1 MDAIQSLTYTE
12 RGTFEWRERAAPTLQ
27 GPGEA
32 LVRPVAASI
41 CDIDRPLID
50 GRSPWRG
57 PFAFGHEAV
66 AEVLEVGDGV
76 TAVAPGSLVAV
87 AWHISCGSCARCRR
101 GLTAYCT
108 SVPPGA
114 MFGLP
119 AAGEW
124 GGLFD
129 DVVRVP
135 FADAMLTVVPDGIEP
150 LNAVSAGDNLSL
162 GYGTVRAHLDR
173 GAQRFLV
180 LGSGAVGVTHVA
192 FATALA
198 DTEVVYIDADPD
210 RREVARGLGAQA
222 HPGPPDR
229 SMGRFDVVVD
239 AGFDPTWLRRGLRM
253 VEPDGVV
260 ECLGGYFEDV
270 EVPMFAM
277 YVEGATLRCGRANN
291 GPNIEP
297 TLTAL
302 AQGVVTPSTWS
313 QPVEWDDAPLAV
325 ADPTLKPVALRTR
338 SKIAEG
344 GIRFSSR
351 VDPLP
356 WVEGHA

>member
-1 MDAIQSLTYTE
+1 MTSIQSLTYTE
-12 RGTFEWRERAAPTLQ
+12 SGAFEWRERAAPTLK
-27 GPGEA
+27 GPSEA

-41 CDIDRPLID
+41 CDIDRPLIE

-66 AEVLEVGDGV
+66 AEVLEVGDNV
-76 TAVAPGSLVAV
+76 TACEPGSLVAV

-135 FADAMLTVVPDGIEP
+135 FADAMLTVVPDDID
-150 LNAVSAGDNLSL
+150 LLDAVSAGDNLSL

-173 GAQRFLV
+173 GARRFLV
-180 LGSGAVGVTHVA
+180 LGSGAVGITHVA

-198 DTEVVYIDADPD
+198 DAEVVYIDADPD
-210 RREVARGLGAQA
+210 RRDVARKLGAEV
-222 HPGPPDR
+222 HEGPPDR
-229 SMGRFDVVVD
+229 AMGRFDVVVD
-239 AGFDPTWLRRGLRM
+239 AGFDPAWLRRSLRM

-270 EVPMFAM
+270 AVPMFAM

-291 GPNIEP
+291 GPNIAP
-297 TLTAL
+297 TLAAL
-302 AQGVVTPSTWS
+302 ARGVVSPASWS
-313 QPVEWDDAPLAV
+313 QPVDWDDAPRAV
-325 ADPTLKPVALRTR
+325 ADPSLKPVALRAR
-338 SKIAEG
+338 SKIAERG
-344 GIRFSSR
+344 LRFSSR

-356 WVEGHA
+356 WVQGQA